1 MKRPNSAFNPGTL
14 WDNLTAAADLV
25 GFQNADIALALAR
38 VPWDSIEDRDNFLYA
53 LVAPRAQD
61 FYQGGSVSG

>member
-1 MKRPNSAFNPGTL
+1 MKRPSGAFNPGTL

-25 GFQNADIALALAR
+25 GFENADIALALAR

-53 LVAPRAQD
+53 LVAPRSRD
-61 FYQGGSVSG
+61 FYQGGSLSG